1 MILIKLGGS
10 IITNKE
16 KPLSARKKTIE
27 KIIHEL
33 KKIDEPFIIVHGGGS
48 FGHYWSVK
56 YDMHTKPSNYNAYGV
71 SVVKNSMIELNQII
85 LNSFIK
91 NKLNPYCLP
100 PTDFIFGNK
109 PITKK
114 VKEIE
119 KIAKAHFVPVTFGD
133 ALWFGKNKSYI
144 LSGDKIMTILAKILK
159 PRLCIFVLNVDG
171 LYSDVKSKKLI
182 HELKG
187 EKPSITKSAKDVT
200 GGMKRKVSEAT
211 QISKNGMNVFFVNG
225 NKPERIV
232 DAVKRKK
239 FHGTLFKGR

>member
-16 KPLSARKKTIE
+16 KPLTARRKSIE
-27 KIIHEL
+27 GIVRVL
-33 KKIDEPFIIVHGGGS
+33 KKIDEPIIIVHGGGS

-56 YDMHTKPSNYNAYGV
+56 YDMHTKPENYNAHGV
-71 SVVKNSMIELNQII
+71 SVVKNSMIELNKII
-85 LNSFIK
+85 LDSFVK

-119 KIAKAHFVPVTFGD
+119 KIAKANLIPVTFGD
-133 ALWFGKNKSYI
+133 ALWFGKKKSYI

-171 LYSDVKSKKLI
+171 LYSDLKTKKLI
-182 HELKG
+182 HELKSQ
-187 EKPSITKSAKDVT
+187 KPLISKSSMDVT
-200 GGMKRKVSEAT
+200 GGMKRKVEEAT
-211 QISKNGMNVFFVNG
+211 KISKNGINVFFVNG
-225 NKPERIV
+225 NKPERVV
-232 DAVKRKK
+232 DAIKRKK
-239 FHGTLFKGR
+239 FHGTLFKVR